1 MKRNHADFVFK
12 GVQKI
17 LKHDDKLE
25 FHLTYDKQDVIVET
39 ALTDEEFKVLR
50 TSIDNWLYR

>member
-50 TSIDNWLYR
+50 TSIDN